1 MNVIVLVADTWQ
13 FNYLGCYGNPWIKT
27 PNIDALAKDAMVF
40 ENAYAE
46 GCPTVPTRRAL
57 LTGRYTLPY
66 GGWIPLSAHDLTLA
80 DILWHEGVRSALIT
94 DTSPMHLPRFGYE
107 RGFDQVRYFRGQEFD
122 HFYSHDRCSLD
133 PDRFHKPA
141 YHRQPGREKEEL
153 LASLYC
159 RQELMDYLPQ
169 RQSWRTD
176 ADQMAAKV
184 VESALE
190 YLERRDRDRPFFLW
204 LDSFDPHEPWDP
216 PSVWD
221 PGLKCPYDPDYQG
234 QEIINPVPTY
244 VDGYLTEA
252 EQHHIRML
260 YAEKITMVD
269 KWLGRVL
276 DKLKETGLY
285 DNSLIVF
292 LSDHGQPLGR
302 GEHGHGIMRKCRP
315 WPYEELVHI
324 PLVVRL
330 PGAEPGRISSF
341 VQTVDLAPTIME
353 YLGVTNRIEQMQG
366 RSLLP
371 LIRGEEKKIRDFAI
385 AGYYNFSWSIVTEDW
400 SYVHWL
406 DDKHFKENPLDAAA
420 AVGLAE
426 YQEKADIWTC
436 TPGSETE
443 TPDQDELY
451 DRSSDPFQQNNL
463 LGARPETGADLLKR
477 LREFM
482 LQLKTDC
489 LK

>member
-1 MNVIVLVADTWQ
+1 MNVIVLMADTWQ
-13 FNYLGCYGNPWIKT
+13 FNYLGCYGNSWIKT
-27 PNIDALAKDAMVF
+27 PNIDALAADAVVF

-66 GGWIPLSAHDLTLA
+66 GGWIPLAPSDQTLA
-80 DILWHEGVRSALIT
+80 DILWHNSMYTGLIT

-107 RGFDQVRYFRGQEFD
+107 RGFDFVRYFRGQEFD
-122 HFYSHDRCSLD
+122 HFYSHDECELD

-141 YHRQPGREKEEL
+141 YFREPGREGEEL

-169 RQSWRTD
+169 RQFWRSD
-176 ADQMAAKV
+176 ADQMAARV
-184 VESALE
+184 AEAGLE
-190 YLERRDRDRPFFLW
+190 YLERRDKNRPFLLW

-244 VDGYLTEA
+244 VEGYLSEA
-252 EQHHIRML
+252 EEHHIRML

-276 DKLKETGLY
+276 DKLKDTGLY
-285 DNSLIVF
+285 ENSLIFF

-324 PLVVRL
+324 PLIVRL
-330 PGAEPGRISSF
+330 PGAAPGRVSGF
-341 VQTVDLAPTIME
+341 VQTVDVAPTIMD
-353 YLGVTNRIEQMQG
+353 YLGVTKRTERMQG
-366 RSLLP
+366 QSLLP
-371 LIRGEEKKIRDFAI
+371 IIKGEKDKLRDFAVS
-385 AGYYNFSWSIVTEDW
+385 GYFNFSWSIITEDW

-406 DDKHFKENPLDAAA
+406 DDKHFKKNPFDAAA

-436 TPGSETE
+436 TPGGETE
-443 TPDQDELY
+443 RPEQDELY
-451 DRSSDPFQQNNL
+451 DRRTDRFQQQNL
-463 LGARPETGADLLKR
+463 IGDRPDEAAKLLKT

-482 LQLKTDC
+482 LRLKTEG
-489 LK
+489 

>member
-13 FNYLGCYGNPWIKT
+13 FNYLGCYGNDWIQT
-27 PNIDALAKDAMVF
+27 PNIDRFAEESTVF

-66 GGWIPLSAHDLTLA
+66 GGWIPLSSRDLTLA
-80 DILWHEGVRSALIT
+80 DILWHQSIYTALIT

-107 RGFDQVRYFRGQEFD
+107 RGFDQVKYLRGQEFD
-122 HFYSHDRCSLD
+122 HFYRKDECRLD
-133 PDRFHKPA
+133 PDQFHKPA
-141 YHRQPGREKEEL
+141 YFRTPGREEEEM

-159 RQELMDYLPQ
+159 RQELKDYLPQ
-169 RQSWRTD
+169 RQHWRSD

-184 VESALE
+184 VDSSLE
-190 YLERRDRDRPFFLW
+190 YLERRDKNRPFLLW

-221 PGLKCPYDPDYQG
+221 PNIRCPYDPDYQG
-234 QEIINPVPTY
+234 KEIINPVPTY
-244 VDGYLTEA
+244 VEGYLTDA
-252 EQHHIRML
+252 EEHHIRML

-269 KWLGRVL
+269 KWLGKVL
-276 DKLKETGLY
+276 DKLRETGLY

-302 GEHGHGIMRKCRP
+302 GTHGHGIMRKCRP

-324 PLVVRL
+324 PLIVRV
-330 PGAEPGRISSF
+330 PGAPAGRQSSF
-341 VQTVDLAPTIME
+341 VQTVDVAPTIMD
-353 YLGVTNRIEQMQG
+353 YLGVTERVGQMQG
-366 RSLLP
+366 ESLLP
-371 LIRGEEKKIRDFAI
+371 LIRGEKQQLREFAI
-385 AGYYNFSWSIVTEDW
+385 SGYYNFSWSFINEEW

-406 DDKHFKENPLDAAA
+406 DDKHFKDNPLDASA
-420 AVGLAE
+420 AVGLSE

-443 TPDQDELY
+443 TPDMDELY
-451 DRSSDPFQQNNL
+451 DRRKDPFQQNNVL
-463 LGARPETGADLLKR
+463 QRRPKAAAEIYDR
-477 LREFM
+477 LRSFM
-482 LQLKTDC
+482 MQLKSEE
-489 LK
+489 

>member
-13 FNYLGCYGNPWIKT
+13 FNYLGCYGNPWIQT
-27 PNIDALAKDAMVF
+27 PNIDALAGDAVVF

-66 GGWIPLSAHDLTLA
+66 GGWIPLSADDLTLA
-80 DILWHEGVRSALIT
+80 DILWHHGMYSALIT

-122 HFYSHDRCSLD
+122 HFYSHDHCRLD

-141 YHRQPGREKEEL
+141 YHRRPGREKEEM

-169 RQSWRTD
+169 RQHWHTD

-184 VESALE
+184 AESALE
-190 YLERRDRDRPFFLW
+190 YLEGRDRNRPFLLW

-221 PGLKCPYDPDYQG
+221 PNLKCPYDPDYQG

-244 VDGYLTEA
+244 VEGYLTGA
-252 EQHHIRML
+252 EEHHIRML

-276 DKLKETGLY
+276 DKLKDTGLY

-324 PLVVRL
+324 PLMVRL
-330 PGAEPGRISSF
+330 PGAGPGRISSF
-341 VQTVDLAPTIME
+341 VQTVDVAPTIME
-353 YLGVTNRIEQMQG
+353 YLGVTSRVKQMQG
-366 RSLLP
+366 KSLLP
-371 LIRGEEKKIRDFAI
+371 LIRGEEEKLRDFAI
-385 AGYYNFSWSIVTEDW
+385 AGYYNFSWSIITEDW

-406 DDKHFKENPLDAAA
+406 EDKHFKENPLDAAA

-443 TPDQDELY
+443 TPEQDELY
-451 DRSSDPFQQNNL
+451 DRRNDQFQQNNQIES
-463 LGARPETGADLLKR
+463 RPDTGAEMLGR

-489 LK
+489 